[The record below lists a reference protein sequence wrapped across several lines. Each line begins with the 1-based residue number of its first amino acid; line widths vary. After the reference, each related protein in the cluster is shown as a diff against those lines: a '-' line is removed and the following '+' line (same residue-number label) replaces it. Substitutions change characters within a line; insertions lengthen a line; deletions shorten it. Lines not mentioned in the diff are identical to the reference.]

1 MLAWRFWHDS
11 HNIVFKIELKFYIA
25 SGSAPPPSL
34 PKKVLGVPLSSNIP
48 CEKDGYLKL
57 MLWSH
62 FLHHD
67 SVLLFPIASTP
78 LYAPL
83 NANNSATLPACFVL
97 RLNNPMPLCLAL
109 VRRIQQV
116 TEMECGDL
124 STPHPLLSLVT
135 QHASDGQLDCA
146 NNRGLFVVCFCC
158 ALFSVE
164 MVLTQMCNMEA

>member
-1 MLAWRFWHDS
+1 
-11 HNIVFKIELKFYIA
+11 
-25 SGSAPPPSL
+25 
-34 PKKVLGVPLSSNIP
+34 
-48 CEKDGYLKL
+48 
-57 MLWSH
+57 
-62 FLHHD
+62 
-67 SVLLFPIASTP
+67 LLFPVASTP

-135 QHASDGQLDCA
+135 QHASAGQLDCA
-146 NNRGLFVVCFCC
+146 NNRGLFVVCLCC
-158 ALFSVE
+158 ALFLVE
-164 MVLTQMCNMEA
+164 MKVLTQMCNMEA